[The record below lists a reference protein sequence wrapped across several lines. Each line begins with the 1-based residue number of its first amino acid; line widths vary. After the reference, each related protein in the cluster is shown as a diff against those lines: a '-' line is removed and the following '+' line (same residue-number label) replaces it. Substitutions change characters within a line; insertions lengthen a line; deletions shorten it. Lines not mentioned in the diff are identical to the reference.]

1 MMPCECFQR
10 KGKTNK
16 NQTRMAKSLKVLHV
30 ACLAPP
36 EVGGIGMSAL
46 REVEGL
52 RSRGHEALLVA
63 PELIGGEAGIV
74 RPAFVQ
80 VLKPVWRVGNA
91 AGLPL
96 GNILMSGWDVIHL
109 HYPFYGTAEFL
120 LALPRSTPVV
130 VTFHMDAVMGGW
142 REPIARLHRW
152 FIQPW
157 LLRQAKKIF
166 VSSLDYVSDSSIQG
180 LIQRQDSRL
189 QELPFGVDLSIFQP
203 GPAERARFG
212 LPEQGTVFLMV
223 GGLDRAHLFKG
234 VPVALRALAA
244 LNEPTACLAL
254 RGDGDLKPEFEA
266 LAKELNI
273 SSQVRFLPR
282 CETKDLPRLYRS
294 ADALLFPSTSRSEAF
309 GLVAVEAQAC
319 GTPVIASDLP
329 GVRSVVVDGKT
340 GWLVPP
346 GDAEV
351 LARRMRDVVNGVPSQ
366 LDFSTQGVARV
377 AERYDQEQHLDQLIE
392 TYTQVCASRS

>member
-1 MMPCECFQR
+1 
-10 KGKTNK
+10 
-16 NQTRMAKSLKVLHV
+16 MAKTLKVLHV

-52 RSRGHEALLVA
+52 HARGHEALLVA
-63 PELIGGEAGIV
+63 PELIGGEAGIM
-74 RPAFVQ
+74 RPAFVKA
-80 VLKPVWRVGNA
+80 LKPVWRVGNA

-96 GNILMSGWDVIHL
+96 GNILTSGWDVIHL

-130 VTFHMDAVMGGW
+130 ATFHMDAVMGGW

-152 FIQPW
+152 FVQPW
-157 LLRQAKKIF
+157 LLRQANKIF

-180 LIQRQDSRL
+180 LIQRHDPRL
-189 QELPFGVDLSIFQP
+189 QELPFGVDRTIFQP
-203 GPAERARFG
+203 GLAERARFG
-212 LPEQGTVFLMV
+212 LPDQGTVFLMV

-234 VPVALRALAA
+234 VPVALRAFAA

-282 CETKDLPRLYRS
+282 CETQDLPRLYRS

-346 GDAEV
+346 GDAQA
-351 LARRMRDVVNGVPSQ
+351 LARRMRDVVKGVPTQ

-377 AERYDQEQHLDQLIE
+377 AERYDQEQHLDRLIE
-392 TYTQVCASRS
+392 TYSQVCASRS